1 VPETRLTMAKNGLVV
16 IPASFLE
23 VLGVKAGDEVI
34 LILGATSCASPRGDA
49 AVGVF
54 WSITTGASRTR
65 PWFAPSLSV
74 WMVVVPA
81 CPAMMVLVV
90 LLFVAAVA
98 RDALQARAAVSVIGR
113 WPQIGLRE
121 SHHRH

>member
-1 VPETRLTMAKNGLVV
+1 
-16 IPASFLE
+16 
-23 VLGVKAGDEVI
+23 
-34 LILGATSCASPRGDA
+34 
-49 AVGVF
+49 
-54 WSITTGASRTR
+54 
-65 PWFAPSLSV
+65 
-74 WMVVVPA
+74 
-81 CPAMMVLVV
+81 MMVLVV